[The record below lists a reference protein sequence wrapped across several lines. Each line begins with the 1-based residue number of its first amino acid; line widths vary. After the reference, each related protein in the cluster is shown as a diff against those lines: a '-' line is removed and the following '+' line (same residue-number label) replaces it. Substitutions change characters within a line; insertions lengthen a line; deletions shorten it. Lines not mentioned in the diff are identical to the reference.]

1 MDILKLLEKVEDVR
15 PFLGTA
21 SWEVVNERL
30 KAKKPD
36 TDEALP
42 PPTD

>member
-1 MDILKLLEKVEDVR
+1 MEILKLLENVEDVR

-21 SWEVVNERL
+21 SWEEVKERL
-30 KAKKPD
+30 KAKKPE